1 MTFYDNKKRLSYTFF
16 SGSPGIM
23 RAKIHHF
30 FDTMNLTMDAKKEI
44 KENVRE
50 VILTELM
57 NDIKTK

>member
-1 MTFYDNKKRLSYTFF
+1 MTFYDNKKRLSYIF
-16 SGSPGIM
+16 SSFGIM

-30 FDTMNLTMDAKKEI
+30 FDTNLTMDAKKEL

-57 NDIKTK
+57 NDIKVK